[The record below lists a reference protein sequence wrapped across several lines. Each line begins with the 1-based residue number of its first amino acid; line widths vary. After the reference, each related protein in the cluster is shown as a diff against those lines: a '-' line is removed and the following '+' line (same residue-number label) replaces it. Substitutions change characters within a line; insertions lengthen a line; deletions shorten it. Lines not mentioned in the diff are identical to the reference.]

1 MMEEL
6 KKNELEK
13 NELKKNELSE
23 TETAGVAGGCF
34 DVFDIYLDELMA
46 KEKEKKQTGTHAHE
60 TGASGGW

>member
-6 KKNELEK
+6 KKDKLTE
-13 NELKKNELSE
+13 NELSE

-46 KEKEKKQTGTHAHE
+46 KEKEKKQTGAHAHGS
-60 TGASGGW
+60 GASGGW